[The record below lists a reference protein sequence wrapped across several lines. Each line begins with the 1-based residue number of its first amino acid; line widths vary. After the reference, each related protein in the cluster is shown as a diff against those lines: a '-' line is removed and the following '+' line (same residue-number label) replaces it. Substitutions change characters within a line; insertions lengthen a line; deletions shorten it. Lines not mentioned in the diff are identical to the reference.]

1 MSASILDTVK
11 GSLGLPSDYTHFD
24 NDIIMHINS
33 VFMQLYQLGCVSTIH
48 AISDDTATWESEF
61 GTVEAFN
68 TLCQSYTCRKVRML
82 FDPPTGSVKTA
93 YDESIK
99 EDEWR
104 FTVMRD
110 MYDDGT
116 L

>member
-11 GSLGLPSDYTHFD
+11 KSLGLPTTYTHFD
-24 NDIIMHINS
+24 DDIILHINS
-33 VFMQLYQLGCVSTIH
+33 VFMQLYQLGCVSTVKS
-48 AISDDTATWESEF
+48 ISDGTETWDGTF
-61 GTVEAFN
+61 GTTEAFN

-82 FDPPTGSVKTA
+82 FDPPTGSVLTA
-93 YDESIK
+93 YQEACK

-110 MYDDGT
+110 IYDT
-116 L
+116 

>member
-1 MSASILDTVK
+1 MSNSILNTVK
-11 GSLGLPSDYTHFD
+11 HSLGLPADYTHFD
-24 NDIIMHINS
+24 DDIIMHINS
-33 VFMQLYQLGCVSTIH
+33 VFMQLYQLGCVPSIH
-48 AISDDTATWESEF
+48 YITDDTATWDGEF
-61 GTVEAFN
+61 GTSESFN

-110 MYDDGT
+110 LYDDQI